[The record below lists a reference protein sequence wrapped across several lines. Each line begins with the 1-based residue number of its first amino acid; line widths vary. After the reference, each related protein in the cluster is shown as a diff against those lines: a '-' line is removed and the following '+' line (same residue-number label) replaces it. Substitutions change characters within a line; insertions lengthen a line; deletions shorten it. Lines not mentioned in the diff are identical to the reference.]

1 MKRLLLILI
10 LTLSFQSLTNAD
22 DISDFEI
29 EGISIGDS
37 LTDYFTKKEI
47 LRKLKNTNQYYK
59 NNEYKLIAFNK
70 SSTNYDGLKFHLR
83 ANDKTYKIYQMAGYK
98 KINFKECIVKK
109 DKISNELAELF
120 GASKRKDYKIKN
132 HSYDKSGNSKTI
144 SNFFN
149 LSSGIIRV
157 MCTDWS
163 EKLTKE
169 KNWNDKLTIGIAS
182 NEFKNWMN
190 NKAYK

>member
-1 MKRLLLILI
+1 MKRLLLIII
-10 LTLSFQSLTNAD
+10 LTFSFQTIAKAD
-22 DISDFEI
+22 DIKDFEI
-29 EGISIGDS
+29 EGMSIGDS

-70 SSTNYDGLKFHLR
+70 NSTNYDGLKFHLR
-83 ANDKTYKIYQMAGYK
+83 ANDKTYKIYHMAGYK

-132 HSYDKSGNSKTI
+132 HAYDKSGNSKTI
-144 SNFFN
+144 SNLFN

-169 KNWNDKLTIGIAS
+169 KNWNDKLTIEIAS